1 MVSSGTVSSD
11 SSSFVSN
18 IGSYQSA
25 FESLSSSWTG
35 PSYEGLSSKVEEFIN
50 EYKSTVEKQM
60 AAFAAA
66 CASYEQYIQEK
77 NAYNT
82 AIANYNAAVSNNDP
96 NAGAYQAEASQH
108 KQRMDQLREE
118 INAKLGEASSPTLTA
133 TAIGGDQTSSG
144 NLQLLSSL
152 SGGSAVETAISTA
165 LQIAGDD
172 THGYSQKTRWGNPNY
187 DCSSFV
193 ITCWDSAGTGVK
205 DAGATYTGNMRKAF
219 LKTGLFE
226 WIPMSKVTEYQV
238 GDVLLSENSHTEMYI
253 GDGKMV
259 GAHGDKD
266 GRNGDGSGSEISV
279 VKARRGWDGVL
290 RYIGPGEPTLSI

>member
-18 IGSYQSA
+18 IGSYQST

-35 PSYEGLSSKVEEFIN
+35 PSYEGLSSKVEEFIS

-66 CASYEQYIQEK
+66 CAAYEQYIQEK
-77 NAYNT
+77 SAYNA
-82 AIANYNAAVSNNDP
+82 AIANYNSAVANNDP

-108 KQRMDQLREE
+108 KQRMDQLKEE

-133 TAIGGDQTSSG
+133 TAIGGNQTSSG
-144 NLQLLSSL
+144 DLQLLSSL
-152 SGGSAVETAISTA
+152 SGGSAVENAISTA

-172 THGYSQKTRWGNPNY
+172 SHGYSQKTRWGNPNY

-259 GAHGDKD
+259 GAHGDRD
-266 GRNGDGSGSEISV
+266 GRNGDGSGTEISV